1 VVVEKIDRP
10 VYQDQIKIQQ
20 ILTNL
25 LSNAVKFTPEGG
37 RITVSAGR
45 LEDHQLS
52 ISVADTGVGIAEED
66 RDVVFEKFRQATT
79 DVSSD
84 NLAREYMG
92 TGLGLSIVQELCKL
106 LGGEVRFESELGTG
120 STFTVVL
127 PWVAPER
134 APLESDL
141 NQRLE
146 ELSRSQAPFSLETG
160 EQVDTEPASM
170 GKAGGD

>member
-1 VVVEKIDRP
+1 VVEHVDRP
-10 VYQDQIKIQQ
+10 VYQDQTKIQQ

-37 RITVSAGR
+37 RITVTASR
-45 LEDHQLS
+45 LEGHQLS

-66 RDVVFEKFRQATT
+66 RDIVFEKFRQATT
-79 DVSSD
+79 PVTSD

-106 LGGEVRFESELGTG
+106 LGGEVKFESELGKG

-146 ELSRSQAPFSLETG
+146 ELSRSQAPFSLETS
-160 EQVDTEPASM
+160 EKADTEPASM
-170 GKAGGD
+170 GKAGGE